1 MLSRRAFLFTASLH
15 AQTPN
20 WQGLLERAITH
31 DDANYERLRSYV
43 FEVHDLSRPMRH
55 LRETQ
60 AYEINLVGPG
70 MYFRKM
76 KHNELPLSA
85 EESRLEQTRLKNHLA
100 QSSVA
105 DPNAAWRQERSILR
119 TWLDTHRFEF
129 KGRRSIDRRPA
140 LVIESRPPENAPGTL
155 AFLSAARCRIALD
168 EETGH
173 WLEAVC
179 DIRKRTVFTLNQ
191 LLLGRM
197 SLPYSPGLV
206 NRGDL
211 PASSTLTIRMQR
223 LDDGVWAPKSY
234 RNERTGFLSELT
246 FSKFRKFTSESQL
259 LTDSQ

>member
-1 MLSRRAFLFTASLH
+1 MLSRRALLSTAALQ
-15 AQTPN
+15 AQTPD
-20 WQGLLERAITH
+20 WQALLARSITH
-31 DDANYERLRSYV
+31 DEANYQLLRSYV
-43 FEVHDLSRPMRH
+43 FEVYDLSRAMRH

-60 AYEINLVGPG
+60 SYEINLVGPG

-76 KHNELPLSA
+76 KHNELPLSP
-85 EESRLEQTRLKNHLA
+85 EESRNEQARLQNHLA
-100 QSSVA
+100 QTSIA
-105 DPNAAWRQERSILR
+105 DPNAPWRQERSILK
-119 TWLDTHRFEF
+119 TWLETHRFEF
-129 KGRRSIDRRPA
+129 KGRRSMERRPA
-140 LVIESRPPENAPGTL
+140 IVIESRPPENVTGTL
-155 AFLSAARCRIALD
+155 AFLSAARCRLTLD

-179 DIRKRTVFTLNQ
+179 DIQKRTVYTLNQ

-211 PASSTLTIRMQR
+211 PAASTLTIRMQR
-223 LDDGVWAPKSY
+223 LGDGVWAPKSY